1 MALIL
6 IVDDEPQI
14 RRALRVNLEARS
26 YTTVEAEDGRSA
38 LRTAADANPDVV
50 LLDLGLPDLDGVDVV
65 AGIRGWSQVPIIVLT
80 ARDDE
85 HSKVLALDAGA
96 DDYVTKPF
104 GINELLARI
113 RASLRR
119 VNPTDESPATITT
132 DAFVIDLAAK
142 RAMRLQHEPGGHDA
156 RGHDAIETG
165 AVETGA
171 VETGAVETGA
181 VEMGAVE
188 TGAVE
193 TGAVETDAT
202 GSGATPK
209 GERDVHLTPTEWSI
223 VEYLV
228 RHPDRLVT
236 QRQIVDAVWGPAY
249 ATDANLIRVHLTHI
263 RAKLEPEPAH
273 PRYFVTEPGMGY
285 RFFNIAQR

>member
-1 MALIL
+1 MTLIL

-26 YTTVEAEDGRSA
+26 YDTVEAEDGRAA
-38 LRTAADANPDVV
+38 LRTAADANPDVI
-50 LLDLGLPDLDGVDVV
+50 LLDLGLPDIDGVDIVT
-65 AGIRGWSQVPIIVLT
+65 GIRGWSQVPIIVLT

-85 HSKVLALDAGA
+85 RSKVLALDAGA

-119 VNPTDESPATITT
+119 IGPTDESPAIITT
-132 DAFVIDLAAK
+132 DAFIIDLSAKTAA
-142 RAMRLQHEPGGHDA
+142 RRNDFSS
-156 RGHDAIETG
+156 I
-165 AVETGA
+165 
-171 VETGAVETGA
+171 
-181 VEMGAVE
+181 
-188 TGAVE
+188 
-193 TGAVETDAT
+193 
-202 GSGATPK
+202 TPT
-209 GERDVHLTPTEWSI
+209 DVHLTPTEWSI

-249 ATDANLIRVHLTHI
+249 AIDANLIRVHLTHI

-273 PRYFVTEPGMGY
+273 PKYFVTEPGMGY
-285 RFFNIAQR
+285 RFVNG

>member
-1 MALIL
+1 MTLIL

-26 YTTVEAEDGRSA
+26 YETVEAEDGRAA
-38 LRTAADANPDVV
+38 LRAAADTNPDIV
-50 LLDLGLPDLDGVDVV
+50 LLDLGLPDIDGVDIVT
-65 AGIRGWSQVPIIVLT
+65 GIRGWSQVPIIVLT

-85 HSKVLALDAGA
+85 RSKVLALDAGA

-113 RASLRR
+113 RAALRR
-119 VNPTDESPATITT
+119 VNPIVDSPAVITT
-132 DAFVIDLAAK
+132 TDFVIDLAAK
-142 RAMRLQHEPGGHDA
+142 TLVRTYESTQE
-156 RGHDAIETG
+156 
-165 AVETGA
+165 
-171 VETGAVETGA
+171 
-181 VEMGAVE
+181 
-188 TGAVE
+188 
-193 TGAVETDAT
+193 AT
-202 GSGATPK
+202 EGKSA
-209 GERDVHLTPTEWSI
+209 EVHLTPTEWSI

-249 ATDANLIRVHLTHI
+249 AIDANLIRVHLTHI

-273 PRYFVTEPGMGY
+273 PKYFVTEPGMGY
-285 RFFNIAQR
+285 RFVNTATPTT

>member
-1 MALIL
+1 MTLIL

-14 RRALRVNLEARS
+14 RRALRVNLEARN
-26 YTTVEAEDGRSA
+26 YATVEAEDGRTA
-38 LRTAADANPDVV
+38 LRAAADANPDMV
-50 LLDLGLPDLDGVDVV
+50 LLDLGLPDIDGVDVV

-119 VNPTDESPATITT
+119 VSPTEDSPAIIPT
-132 DAFVIDLAAK
+132 DAFVIDLSAK
-142 RAMRLQHEPGGHDA
+142 TALRTNDPSHP
-156 RGHDAIETG
+156 IE
-165 AVETGA
+165 
-171 VETGAVETGA
+171 
-181 VEMGAVE
+181 
-188 TGAVE
+188 
-193 TGAVETDAT
+193 
-202 GSGATPK
+202 
-209 GERDVHLTPTEWSI
+209 VHLTPTEWSI

-249 ATDANLIRVHLTHI
+249 AIDANLIRVHLTHI

-273 PRYFVTEPGMGY
+273 PKYFVTEPGMGY
-285 RFFNIAQR
+285 RFVVA

>member
-1 MALIL
+1 VTLIL

-26 YTTVEAEDGRSA
+26 YATIEAEDGRSA
-38 LRTAADANPDVV
+38 LRSAADANPDMV
-50 LLDLGLPDLDGVDVV
+50 LLDLGLPDIDGVDIV

-119 VNPTDESPATITT
+119 VGPTEESPAIITA

-142 RAMRLQHEPGGHDA
+142 
-156 RGHDAIETG
+156 T
-165 AVETGA
+165 AVRT
-171 VETGAVETGA
+171 V
-181 VEMGAVE
+181 
-188 TGAVE
+188 
-193 TGAVETDAT
+193 
-202 GSGATPK
+202 GSSAAPT
-209 GERDVHLTPTEWSI
+209 DVHLTPTEWSI

-249 ATDANLIRVHLTHI
+249 AIDANLIRVHLTHI

-273 PRYFVTEPGMGY
+273 PKYFVTEPGMGY
-285 RFFNIAQR
+285 RFVNSSSTSAT